1 MCQITEVVSRAFL
14 FLLIVSLGA
23 HQLKE
28 NISIGRKDAASE
40 PFFFFILTKNI
51 DKKEIRRFIR
61 ISIDRQA

>member
-40 PFFFFILTKNI
+40 PFFFYFDEKY
-51 DKKEIRRFIR
+51 
-61 ISIDRQA
+61 